1 MERVL
6 IHPLA
11 GVLSAYGIGQAELRA
26 LRESSVELALS
37 PEGLAEAELALAG
50 LEEDAGRELRF
61 QHSET
66 ERVIRKFHVRYR
78 GTNTALPV
86 EPGSIANITEAF
98 QAAHRSRFGFTMDP
112 DERGLVIA
120 AVSVEAIGGGR
131 NELLLVREELGSTLG
146 NEEIRMSG
154 SSTHPGASTKVRFA

>member
-26 LRESSVELALS
+26 LRESSVELPLS
-37 PEGLAEAELALAG
+37 PEGVTEAELALAG
-50 LEEDAGRELRF
+50 LEEDARRELPF
-61 QHSET
+61 QPSET
-66 ERVIRKFHVRYR
+66 ESVVRKFHVRYR

-86 EPGSIANITEAF
+86 AGDSLTKITEAF
-98 QAAHRSRFGFTMDP
+98 QAAHRSCFGFTMDP

-120 AVSVEAIGGGR
+120 AVSVEAIGNGR
-131 NELLLVREELGSTLG
+131 GRAPPRPTEAPRT
-146 NEEIRMSG
+146 
-154 SSTHPGASTKVRFA
+154 